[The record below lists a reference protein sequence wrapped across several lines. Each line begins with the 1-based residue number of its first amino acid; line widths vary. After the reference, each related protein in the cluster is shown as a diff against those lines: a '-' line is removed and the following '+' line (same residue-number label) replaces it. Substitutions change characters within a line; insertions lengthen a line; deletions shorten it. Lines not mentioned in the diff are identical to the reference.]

1 MFDHKKILIILL
13 ALTFTLSGCF
23 ISFNKAPETTD
34 GGVFKS
40 IDGGETWHQK
50 PLMPTVN
57 GNVLLNRINVL
68 SITMDPQDHEALYVA
83 SRENG
88 IFFSYS
94 AAESWFQPRQV
105 AVGRIEDVKVS
116 PDSKCIVYASQ
127 RNNIY
132 KTTDCSRTWQNI
144 FVDPRSEV
152 VVTALAVDPFDTSV
166 VYAGNSSGDVMKSTD
181 YGVSWKTVNRLGD
194 KVAKIIVY
202 PEDSDIVYVAT
213 QKKGISKSLDEGITW
228 EDLSNSFGEYNGA
241 LNYKQL
247 IFSPSEEH
255 ALIHAS
261 EYGLLKSTDG
271 AQSWQSLRLITPA
284 KGVTAMAVA
293 VDPEDSDRIFYTNGN
308 TLLYSVDA
316 GVNWKS
322 KKLDTS
328 RWASYLLIDPE
339 NTKVMY
345 MGTLMPSG
353 KR

>member
-1 MFDHKKILIILL
+1 MSRVSAAQRARLGAFLMLSGAIFTVAVL
-13 ALTFTLSGCF
+13 ALVGSAILEKRDEYLIRFQGSVSGLD
-23 ISFNKAPETTD
+23 A
-34 GGVFKS
+34 GA
-40 IDGGETWHQK
+40 
-50 PLMPTVN
+50 TV
-57 GNVLLNRINVL
+57 
-68 SITMDPQDHEALYVA
+68 TY
-83 SRENG
+83 NG
-88 IFFSYS
+88 I
-94 AAESWFQPRQV
+94 R
-105 AVGRIEDVKVS
+105 VGRIEDVKVS
-116 PDSKCIVYASQ
+116 PDSKCIVYTSQ

-213 QKKGISKSLDEGITW
+213 QKKGISKSLDEGVTW
-228 EDLSNSFGEYNGA
+228 EDLSNSLGEYNGA

-271 AQSWQSLRLITPA
+271 AASWQSLRLITPA

-293 VDPEDSDRIFYTNGN
+293 VDPEDSDRIFYSNGN
-308 TLLYSVDA
+308 TLLYSVDG

-328 RWASYLLIDPE
+328 RWASYLLIEPE